1 MKKFIIT
8 AVAATALAVPA
19 LASADK
25 PDGTWDLEP
34 KANPPTPARLAMQS
48 SQITQNGQYVSGNS
62 KGLSELDQTTYPG
75 SRADSVQAA
84 LGH

>member
-8 AVAATALAVPA
+8 AVAATALAVPS

-34 KANPPTPARLAMQS
+34 KANVNASSIGMQS
-48 SQITQNGQYVSGNS
+48 SQITQNGQYVSGN
-62 KGLSELDQTTYPG
+62 GLSPIDQTTTPG
-75 SRADSVQAA
+75 SRAALVQDA